1 MGLLISTV
9 REFIKADR
17 YVRSGLWQTQNY
29 PLSVGSLRDRK
40 VGIVG
45 MGRIG
50 QAIARR
56 LDASLVPVVYHTRNP
71 SKEVSYKH
79 YPDLIE
85 MAKAVDTLMVIVPGG
100 ASTNKMINAEVLKA
114 LGPRGVLVN
123 VARGSVIDEPALVQ
137 ALKSGTILAAGL
149 DVFAAEPT
157 VPDELK
163 TMQERRAVAAYRLGL
178 GGDTQRDGSARGRQP
193 QILVR
198 RQGAVDAG
206 CGDAVQGTLMNALRL
221 AAWVVAALVAASTLA
236 QAQDT
241 TTLKKEMVGQWEL
254 STTERSKTCV
264 VTMKGEAAGQ
274 GFKLELEPACKAA
287 LPFTKGIVAWSVRGL
302 DIVRMQDASGE
313 AVIDFTEVEA
323 GIFEGLRQGEG
334 VYILQDLAAA
344 RSMAKSMDQMIGD
357 WSMVRSN
364 GQPVC
369 ALTLTNTEAGPDNF
383 QVFLKPKCD
392 AAIAQFNP
400 TQWRLERGQII
411 LMSKAGDAWQFEAD
425 DNAQW
430 RRVPD
435 TADPLIMLRQ

>member
-1 MGLLISTV
+1 
-9 REFIKADR
+9 
-17 YVRSGLWQTQNY
+17 
-29 PLSVGSLRDRK
+29 
-40 VGIVG
+40 
-45 MGRIG
+45 
-50 QAIARR
+50 
-56 LDASLVPVVYHTRNP
+56 
-71 SKEVSYKH
+71 
-79 YPDLIE
+79 
-85 MAKAVDTLMVIVPGG
+85 
-100 ASTNKMINAEVLKA
+100 
-114 LGPRGVLVN
+114 
-123 VARGSVIDEPALVQ
+123 
-137 ALKSGTILAAGL
+137 
-149 DVFAAEPT
+149 
-157 VPDELK
+157 
-163 TMQERRAVAAYRLGL
+163 
-178 GGDTQRDGSARGRQP
+178 
-193 QILVR
+193 
-198 RQGAVDAG
+198 
-206 CGDAVQGTLMNALRL
+206 MNALRL
-221 AAWVVAALVAASTLA
+221 NTWVVAALVAASTFS

-264 VTMKGEAAGQ
+264 VTMKGDAAGQ